1 MFKKIKIAMSRVNIA
16 RGLKKILGINWNIEK
31 NFFVFIFDEIIQLPK
46 GLKFTQRNL
55 LKINAT
61 FFDQLG
67 HISPI
72 TLPGKL
78 LFKLSCVTKSD

>member
-1 MFKKIKIAMSRVNIA
+1 MKIKIAMSKVNIA